1 MGPRSGNNDQA
12 WVGRESLFRR
22 KLNQLRTNGNITTN
36 TPVDTNT
43 FNRIKEIERNTIL
56 DNLHSN
62 MAKGDQP
69 DNERIALLDNL
80 TLLYNNQT
88 IMRILSDELKRAKRY
103 RYSSTLVMMTIDG
116 IADIAIRFSPLAA
129 DSIMQGA
136 ANFLM
141 KTIRDVDIPSRYDGE
156 TFMIICPNTDLT
168 GATVLAERIRNKIC
182 QDRISDIG
190 QNWTVTASVGVV
202 EFPSQ
207 GTTEEDLI
215 RSVYTAMV
223 NTREQGGNGVGVV
236 ESAV

>member
-43 FNRIKEIERNTIL
+43 LNRIKEIERNTIL

-62 MAKGDQP
+62 MGKIDQP
-69 DNERIALLDNL
+69 DGERIALLDNL

-103 RYSSTLVMMTIDG
+103 RYSSTLVMMTVDG
-116 IADIAIRFSPLAA
+116 IADIAIKYSPLAA

-136 ANFLM
+136 ATFLM
-141 KTIRDVDIPSRYDGE
+141 KTIRDVDIPSRYDSE
-156 TFMIICPNTDLT
+156 TFMIICPNTDST
-168 GATVLAERIRNKIC
+168 GAKVLAERIRNKIC

-215 RSVYTAMV
+215 RLAYTAMV

-236 ESAV
+236 EGAV